1 MSINTIFWRDM
12 SVRRH
17 PMGQLIRASLARGA
31 RLQLGGVLLQETP
44 AIESERAECQKKR
57 SAVAQA
63 MARCGGEAGNPGGR
77 LWPA

>member
-1 MSINTIFWRDM
+1 
-12 SVRRH
+12 
-17 PMGQLIRASLARGA
+17 MGQLIRASLARGA
-31 RLQLGGVLLQETP
+31 RLQVQLRGVLLQETP